1 MEKLLSVSLRMQ
13 RVWVPEGAVVNQLTT
28 LSRETLILTSELKRI
43 GFGLSESLLHV
54 MNNTTPAFQRQV
66 LIKLREVMGLK
77 KGWTPLV
84 RGWDNPTGETLSDH
98 VQTYFAN
105 LFGIKSGVTL
115 QCGHVIPPNT
125 FPIERYNGCPYCKT
139 PLKTAELKLF
149 AKGSQLKVL
158 ECWTREDA
166 AAYLADLLR
175 SRTALDATQ
184 VESLKILLDEFP
196 DPGIKPAIKETM
208 MLVIDAFVEK
218 GKPEMAKSFF
228 QSPVD
233 IMRYLW
239 YKKTRLLQILEPR
252 TLVKRAGKAN
262 MHMRKSKDRKLTAQQ
277 EEKARLKLK
286 YNRKDCLIVVGW
298 LNALELP
305 AEKICE
311 QMHAKRSMWVRF
323 IRALRL
329 AEYSK
334 LKGFEKLREVLD
346 LFYNQVYTVWNGEL
360 QTARMKFDQARAFQL
375 LEQRPGLFAR
385 SLFANMLWFGST
397 ETIVSF
403 EKIVDKIPA
412 RLLFT
417 LNMYA
422 DYYFDASG
430 DRMVK
435 PLLGVSK
442 RIKTNQ
448 MLTLYSADQLA
459 DMKREI
465 TALCLSAVKARYAA
479 MTSQSASMYIDEALF
494 GIPVSIGDR
503 TESVQ
508 DVSAALAGTTFPVE
522 GNSVRLFMQWGTG
535 LPAQHLDMDLSCQV
549 IYKDCVTPCAYYSL
563 VVHGCKHSGDFTSI
577 PEKKGIAEYIEI
589 DTEVLRKAGAKY
601 VAFTCNAYSNGTI
614 TPNLVIGWMNSKYS
628 MKISANTGVAYDPSC
643 VQHQVRVSKTL
654 SKGMLFGVLDVQKN
668 EIIWL
673 EMPFDGQTV
682 ASLDF
687 NGVEAMLKK
696 LRSKITIGQLLT
708 IKAEAQ
714 QMHITDTADAD
725 EVYTLEWARN
735 IAAVTQL
742 LPD

>member
-13 RVWVPEGAVVNQLTT
+13 RVWVPEGAVVNQLPT
-28 LSRETLILTSELKRI
+28 LSNQTLILAGELKRI
-43 GFGLSESLLHV
+43 GFGLSEPLLHV

-84 RGWDNPTGETLSDH
+84 RGWDIPTGETLSDH
-98 VQTYFAN
+98 VQTFLAS
-105 LFGIKSGVTL
+105 LFRIKSGITL
-115 QCGHVIPPNT
+115 QCGHVIPHNT

-139 PLKTAELKLF
+139 PFQTAELKLF
-149 AKGSQLKVL
+149 AQGSQLKVL
-158 ECWTREDA
+158 DHWTREDA
-166 AAYLADLLR
+166 RAYLMDLLQ

-184 VESLKILLDEFP
+184 VDSLKILLDEFP

-218 GKPEMAKSFF
+218 GKPEMVKSFF
-228 QSPVD
+228 LSPTD

-239 YKKTRLLQILEPR
+239 YKKTGLLQIVEPR
-252 TLVKRAGKAN
+252 TLVKRAGKASI
-262 MHMRKSKDRKLTAQQ
+262 HVRKSKDRKLNAEQ
-277 EEKARLKLK
+277 EEKAKLKLK
-286 YNRKDCLIVVGW
+286 YQRKECLMVASW
-298 LNALELP
+298 LNGLELP

-334 LKGFEKLREVLD
+334 LKGFEKLQEVLD
-346 LFYNQVYTVWNGEL
+346 LFYNKVYTVWSGEL
-360 QTARMKFDQARAFQL
+360 QTARLKFDQDRAFEL
-375 LEQRPGLFAR
+375 LKQRPGLFAR

-397 ETIVSF
+397 ETIAAF
-403 EKIVDKIPA
+403 ETIVDKIPA

-422 DYYFDASG
+422 EYYFDASG

-435 PLLGVSK
+435 PMLGVSK

-448 MLTLYSADQLA
+448 MLTLYSAEQLEG
-459 DMKREI
+459 MKREI

-479 MTSQSASMYIDEALF
+479 MISQSTSMYIDEALF

-503 TESVQ
+503 TETVQ
-508 DVSAALAGTTFPVE
+508 DISAALSGATFPVE
-522 GNSVRLFMQWGTG
+522 GNSLRLFMQWGTG
-535 LPAQHLDMDLSCQV
+535 LPAQRLDMDLSCQV
-549 IYKDCVTPCAYYSL
+549 IYEHTVTTCAYYSL
-563 VVHGCKHSGDFTSI
+563 VVNGCKHSGDFTSI
-577 PEKKGIAEYIEI
+577 PDKKGIAEYIEI

-614 TPNLVIGWMNSKYS
+614 TPNLVIGWMNSRYS

-643 VQHQVRVSKTL
+643 VQHQVRVTKTL
-654 SKGMLFGVLDVQKN
+654 NKGMLFGVLDVQKK
-668 EIIWL
+668 EVIWL

-682 ASLDF
+682 ASLDLYSI
-687 NGVEAMLKK
+687 ESMLRK
-696 LRSKITIGQLLT
+696 LKSKITIGQLLT

-725 EVYTLEWARN
+725 EVYTLDWARN

>member
-13 RVWVPEGAVVNQLTT
+13 RVWVPEGAVVNQLPT
-28 LSRETLILTSELKRI
+28 LSNQTLILAGELKRI

-84 RGWDNPTGETLSDH
+84 RGWDIPTGETLSDH
-98 VQTYFAN
+98 VQTFLAS
-105 LFGIKSGVTL
+105 LFRIKSGITL
-115 QCGHVIPPNT
+115 QCGHVIPHNT

-139 PLKTAELKLF
+139 PFQTAELKLF
-149 AKGSQLKVL
+149 AQGSQLKVL
-158 ECWTREDA
+158 DQWTREDA
-166 AAYLADLLR
+166 RAYLVDLLQ

-184 VESLKILLDEFP
+184 VDSLKTLLDEFP
-196 DPGIKPAIKETM
+196 DPGIKPGIKETM

-218 GKPEMAKSFF
+218 GKPEMVKSFF
-228 QSPVD
+228 QSPAD

-239 YKKTRLLQILEPR
+239 YKKTGLLQIVEPR
-252 TLVKRAGKAN
+252 TLVKRAGKAG
-262 MHMRKSKDRKLTAQQ
+262 MHMSKSKDRKLIAEQ
-277 EEKARLKLK
+277 EEKEKLKLK
-286 YNRKDCLIVVGW
+286 YQRKECLMVANW
-298 LNALELP
+298 LNGLELP

-334 LKGFEKLREVLD
+334 LKGFENLHEVLD
-346 LFYNQVYTVWNGEL
+346 LFYNKVYTVWSGEL
-360 QTARMKFDQARAFQL
+360 QTARLKFDQARAFEL
-375 LEQRPGLFAR
+375 LKQRPGLFAR

-397 ETIVSF
+397 ETITAF
-403 EKIVDKIPA
+403 ETIVDKIPA

-422 DYYFDASG
+422 EYYFDASA

-448 MLTLYSADQLA
+448 MLTLYSAEQLEG
-459 DMKREI
+459 MKQEI

-479 MTSQSASMYIDEALF
+479 MISQSASMYIDEALF

-503 TESVQ
+503 TETVQ
-508 DVSAALAGTTFPVE
+508 DISAALAGSTFPVE
-522 GNSVRLFMQWGTG
+522 GNSLRLFMQWGTG
-535 LPAQHLDMDLSCQV
+535 LPAQRLDMDLSCQV
-549 IYKDCVTPCAYYSL
+549 IYGHTVTTCAYYSL
-563 VVHGCKHSGDFTSI
+563 VVNGCKHSGDFTSI
-577 PEKKGIAEYIEI
+577 PDKKGIAEYIEI
-589 DTEVLRKAGAKY
+589 DTEVLSKAGAKY

-614 TPNLVIGWMNSKYS
+614 TPNLVIGWMNSRYS

-643 VQHQVRVSKTL
+643 VQHQVRVTKTL
-654 SKGMLFGVLDVQKN
+654 NKGMLFGVLDVQKK
-668 EIIWL
+668 EVIWL

-682 ASLDF
+682 ASL
-687 NGVEAMLKK
+687 NLYSIESMLRK
-696 LRSKITIGQLLT
+696 LKSKITIGQLLT

-725 EVYTLEWARN
+725 EVYTLDWARN